1 MCPSKH
7 EAIDTD
13 IVGEVTGKRFEPG
26 TLQIQDLRSDVV
38 PNSFEEAVAL
48 WETPIEVK
56 SDWELVTDKRQLI
69 GKPFLIQKVR
79 FYEGN
84 YGPAVAVMA
93 ITQDNRRVVF
103 NDGSSGIM
111 QELLTMCEKHKR
123 DGGFMVPNGLRM
135 SEYEYEVR
143 DWDGNPTGEKKPA
156 RTFYLA

>member
-26 TLQIQDLRSDVV
+26 ALQIQDLRSDVV

-48 WETPIEVK
+48 WESPIEVK

-84 YGPAVAVMA
+84 YGPTVAVMA

-103 NDGSSGIM
+103 NDGSSGVM

-123 DGGFMVPNGLRM
+123 DGGFVVPNGLRM

-143 DWDGNPTGEKKPA
+143 DFDGNPTGEKKPA